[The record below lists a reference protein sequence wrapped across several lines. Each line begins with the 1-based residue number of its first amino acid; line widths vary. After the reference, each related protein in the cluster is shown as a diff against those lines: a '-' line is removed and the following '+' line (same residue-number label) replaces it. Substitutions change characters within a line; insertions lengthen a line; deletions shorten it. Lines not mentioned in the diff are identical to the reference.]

1 MRLPFDFYESES
13 ELVSG
18 FNVEMGSLIFIY
30 VFIVEY
36 LDMIFMLILTNLL
49 FLRFF
54 SWVSLVIM
62 LLIILFILWI
72 RGVFVRF
79 RYDLMLINL
88 WKSIIRGLILII
100 IVVLLVLVF

>member
-1 MRLPFDFYESES
+1 FDFYESES